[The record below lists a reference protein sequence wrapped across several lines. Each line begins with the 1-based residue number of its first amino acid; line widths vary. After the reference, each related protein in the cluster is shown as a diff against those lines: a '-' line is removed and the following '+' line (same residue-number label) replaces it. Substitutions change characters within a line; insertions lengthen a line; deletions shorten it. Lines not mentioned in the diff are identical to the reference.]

1 MDYNEND
8 FNGKDENTNDF
19 DSQSTPESDINK
31 ATENGTYSYSS
42 GEKTVINPE
51 SSHGQNYTADSGNSD
66 CSGDHCDNC
75 NNNGVHVYPSN
86 PDYNRYTPN
95 EPESKPKKK
104 KNGTAGVVCVCVAVC
119 IVFSIAAFVL
129 GRYISNSDGS
139 GVGGNTQDT
148 GAVTG
153 DDGNAPKEEVTG
165 SDVTLAYGNDQSPDE
180 DTVADDYG
188 FPSANQVAAKTVAG
202 KIVNSVVEIQ
212 TEQTVTN
219 SYFGQY
225 VQEGAGSGVIVSEDG
240 FIATNFHVIENAT
253 KITVRLRSGDEYEAT
268 LWGYDIKNDL
278 AVVKIEA
285 TGLSYATFGDSDKLV
300 VGDDVLAVGNP
311 LGELGGSVTRGI
323 ISALQREV
331 SVESKNM
338 TLLQTDTSVNPGN
351 SGGGLF
357 TYSGELIGIV
367 NAKSSGTGIEGIA
380 FAIPSNTAR
389 PIIQDIITNR
399 TTTQKAYLGISIAYN
414 SRYGVYVQEVTKG
427 SDAEKAGMQAND
439 VILYVG
445 ETRIAS
451 TSELSQLIASY
462 YVGDTVSIV
471 VLRGR
476 STITLDVTF
485 TEQAQ

>member
-1 MDYNEND
+1 MDFNEND
-8 FNGKDENTNDF
+8 LNNKPENTGDDNVEAVN
-19 DSQSTPESDINK
+19 STD
-31 ATENGTYSYSS
+31 NGVNGGDNAGDGSYSYSS
-42 GEKTVINPE
+42 GERTVIDPE
-51 SSHGQNYTADSGNSD
+51 SGRDQDGHNSGSND
-66 CSGDHCDNC
+66 GRENG
-75 NNNGVHVYPSN
+75 GVHVYRSN
-86 PDYNRYTPN
+86 PDYNPYVPN
-95 EPESKPKKK
+95 GGSNGTQKKK
-104 KNGTAGVVCVCVAVC
+104 SNIAGIICACVAVC
-119 IVFSIAAFVL
+119 IVFSVASFVL
-129 GRYISNSDGS
+129 GRYMMKNEDS
-139 GVGGNTQDT
+139 GENGGAST
-148 GAVTG
+148 GVVTG
-153 DDGNAPKEEVTG
+153 GASESGDTVTG
-165 SDVTLAYGNDQSPDE
+165 SDVTLSYGNSQNPVE
-180 DTVADDYG
+180 DGNDPVDG
-188 FPSANQVAAKTVAG
+188 FPSANQVSAKTVAK
-202 KIVNSVVEIQ
+202 KIVNTVVEIQ

-219 SYFGQY
+219 NYFGQY

-253 KITVRLRSGDEYEAT
+253 KITVRLRSGDEYEAS

-414 SRYGVYVQEVTKG
+414 SRYGVYVQEVTEG
-427 SDAEKAGMQAND
+427 SDAERAGMQAND
-439 VILYVG
+439 VILYVD

-451 TSELSQLIASY
+451 TSELSQIIASY

-476 STITLDVTF
+476 STLTLEVTF

>member
-8 FNGKDENTNDF
+8 FNNKDENVNG
-19 DSQSTPESDINK
+19 SDCQNTQENGENK
-31 ATENGTYSYSS
+31 AANDGTYSYNS

-51 SSHGQNYTADSGNSD
+51 NGQGQNYNAY
-66 CSGDHCDNC
+66 SGDNGGNY
-75 NNNGVHVYPSN
+75 NNNGVHFYPSN

-95 EPESKPKKK
+95 EPENKPNKPKKK
-104 KNGTAGVVCVCVAVC
+104 KNGTVGVVCACVVIC
-119 IVFSIAAFVL
+119 LVFSIAAFAL
-129 GRYISNSDGS
+129 GRYMSKDSGSD
-139 GVGGNTQDT
+139 VGGTQGT

-153 DDGNAPKEEVTG
+153 DSNAPKSDVTD
-165 SDVTLAYGNDQSPDE
+165 SDVTLAYGNSQSPTE
-180 DTVADDYG
+180 DTTTDDYG

-285 TGLSYATFGDSDKLV
+285 TGLSYATFGDSDRLV

-414 SRYGVYVQEVTKG
+414 SRYGVYVQEVTEG

-476 STITLDVTF
+476 STITLEVTF